1 MFALGIDIG
10 YATIKTV
17 LISEQK
23 KLIQSAYIFHRGQLQ
38 KNLAMAIETCTK
50 GVALENIKYCGVT
63 GSGYSYVSEKIKVE
77 RINDITALVEGG
89 KIICPSANAIVEIGG
104 QSGAYIAN
112 IGDQTGDIIFSL
124 NSGCSAGTGSFLEE
138 QMNRLNLSIDDY
150 GQLAAQGKSVPRIA
164 GRCSVFAKTD
174 IIHHQQEGVQVE
186 DILLGLA
193 RAVAQNYKSMIV
205 QNNPIKPPLIFTG
218 GVSKNTAM
226 SSELARALGVKEK
239 DLIISDK
246 SPVCAALGAASLAV
260 ENSYVIDHTL
270 LMSLLEK
277 NEVILETSEKK
288 LFSNYQPLNNFGGIE
303 SHDKHK
309 VFPENHRG
317 YGYLGIDIGS
327 TSTNLVL
334 INDESQ
340 VLWYQY
346 LRTKGDPVGA
356 VAEGISALKTSYGDD
371 FLIKGICTTGSG
383 RTLIGKRLGAEW
395 IKDEITAQSKA
406 TMTLA
411 PSVDTVFEIGGQD
424 SKYIHIKDQRVKEF
438 QMNKVC
444 AAGTGAF
451 IEEQAMKLS
460 LSLEAFTKKALE
472 SQYPS
477 DLGERCTVFI
487 EASIMEHINK
497 GAPKEDIA
505 AGLCYSIVKNYLNKV
520 VGQQP
525 IGDTIALQGGIAYNQ
540 GVVNAFRSLTGKE
553 IIVLPYFSVTGA
565 FGAATMALQSEKQDQ
580 VKSLLERI
588 KSSEKVTIKRHNE
601 NKIEIENTKRQSDD
615 LEELFLSNY
624 TGEREAG
631 KKTVGIPRVLFLH
644 KLFPVFNT
652 FFRELGYNTIL
663 TDQTDEE
670 LVALSQRYPLAD
682 ACYPIKLVHGHVA
695 KLVELKVDYIFL
707 PSLETMKHDMSPAR
721 CDYGCVYM
729 KNVSRIVASTVGLEE
744 AGIKLLAPTLS
755 FQMGKKYMMQSMIK
769 LGKEL
774 GTNPAKT
781 LLAMKKGM
789 GKLSQYVK
797 ATEKKGTELVNSLK
811 SHEIA
816 FVIVTRAYGIKD
828 PVLNMEV
835 PKILKQM
842 GHKVLTLSHLPAHD
856 IDLSLEHEN
865 MYWPFGQHMIS
876 GAQLIRDHP
885 NLYAIYLT
893 NHGCGPD
900 TIISKYFEEE
910 MVGKPYLH
918 LEVDEHAS
926 AVGVKTRIE
935 AFINS
940 VEEKTHKASHSKE
953 NLKEKELEDYVDFI
967 DHKEVALSYD
977 MPSRLRNKKIVM
989 PNLYPYS
996 SICKDILIQS
1006 GIDCDL
1012 LEESHAASIEKGLSH
1027 TISKEAHSLT
1037 GLIGDVLTY
1046 LENNSEKA
1054 MNHKDTQL
1062 LIPTNEGT
1070 EVQGQ
1075 YSRVLRTILDKR
1087 GFNDIEIL
1095 TPFMEDLIY
1104 EPDLLEKLMYGILA
1118 GDLILTAPLKDRQLL
1133 LDRVIKDIK
1142 EKDLNYKMLQDLILH
1157 IYHKCQESKPDKR
1170 LMILGESLIIFNEY
1184 LHHDLLKKLEEEGHR
1199 VMRSPLSERLVHMW
1213 QAHIERGHRP
1223 KASQGRKAL
1232 GLLKETID
1240 SLHVRLGEFSPYSVD
1255 LSFKEKHYD
1264 LSKMKAEDKRWDG
1277 ILHLSS
1283 MYENTHTIVKLL
1295 YDGHS
1300 SHHKSPVLSMG
1311 IEKLMSEQNKLA
1323 LESFIYFL
1331 KK

>member
-10 YATIKTV
+10 YTTIKAV
-17 LISEQK
+17 LINDK
-23 KLIQSAYIFHRGQLQ
+23 KELIQFAYIFHRGQLQ
-38 KNLAMAIETCTK
+38 NNLAMALEICTK
-50 GVALENIKYCGVT
+50 DVALENIKYCGVT
-63 GSGYSYVSEKIKVE
+63 GSGYSYVAEKIKIV

-89 KIICPSANAIVEIGG
+89 KIIYPSANAIVEIGG

-112 IGDQTGDIIFSL
+112 IGGQTGDLIFSL

-150 GQLAAQGKSVPRIA
+150 GHIAAQGKSVPRIA

-174 IIHHQQEGVQVE
+174 IIHHQQEGVEVE

-205 QNNPIKPPLIFTG
+205 QNNPIKAPLLFAG

-246 SPVCAALGAASLAV
+246 SPVCAALGVASLAM
-260 ENSYVIDHTL
+260 ENNYTVDHTSL
-270 LMSLLEK
+270 TSLLEK
-277 NEVILETSEKK
+277 NNVILETSNKK
-288 LFSNYQPLNNFGGIE
+288 LFSNYRPLNNFGDIE

-309 VFPENHRG
+309 VFPESHKG

-356 VAEGISALKTSYGDD
+356 VVEGILALKTSYGDD

-460 LSLEAFTKKALE
+460 LSLEEFTKKALE

-487 EASIMEHINK
+487 EASIMDHINK
-497 GAPKEDIA
+497 GAPKEDIV

-565 FGAATMALQSEKQDQ
+565 FGAASIAKQSECQHR
-580 VKSLLERI
+580 VGALLERI
-588 KSSEKVTIKRHNE
+588 NSRDKVKIKRDEEIKKENE
-601 NKIEIENTKRQSDD
+601 TRDKDP

-624 TGEREAG
+624 TGEREVG

-729 KNVSRIVASTVGLEE
+729 QNVSRIVASTVGLEE

-755 FQMGKKYMMQSMIK
+755 FQMGKKYMMQSMLK

-797 ATEKKGTELVNSLK
+797 ATEKKGLNWLIVLK
-811 SHEIA
+811 RMKS
-816 FVIVTRAYGIKD
+816 
-828 PVLNMEV
+828 P
-835 PKILKQM
+835 
-842 GHKVLTLSHLPAHD
+842 
-856 IDLSLEHEN
+856 
-865 MYWPFGQHMIS
+865 
-876 GAQLIRDHP
+876 
-885 NLYAIYLT
+885 
-893 NHGCGPD
+893 
-900 TIISKYFEEE
+900 
-910 MVGKPYLH
+910 
-918 LEVDEHAS
+918 
-926 AVGVKTRIE
+926 
-935 AFINS
+935 
-940 VEEKTHKASHSKE
+940 
-953 NLKEKELEDYVDFI
+953 
-967 DHKEVALSYD
+967 
-977 MPSRLRNKKIVM
+977 
-989 PNLYPYS
+989 
-996 SICKDILIQS
+996 
-1006 GIDCDL
+1006 
-1012 LEESHAASIEKGLSH
+1012 
-1027 TISKEAHSLT
+1027 
-1037 GLIGDVLTY
+1037 
-1046 LENNSEKA
+1046 
-1054 MNHKDTQL
+1054 
-1062 LIPTNEGT
+1062 
-1070 EVQGQ
+1070 
-1075 YSRVLRTILDKR
+1075 
-1087 GFNDIEIL
+1087 
-1095 TPFMEDLIY
+1095 
-1104 EPDLLEKLMYGILA
+1104 
-1118 GDLILTAPLKDRQLL
+1118 LL
-1133 LDRVIKDIK
+1133 L
-1142 EKDLNYKMLQDLILH
+1142 
-1157 IYHKCQESKPDKR
+1157 
-1170 LMILGESLIIFNEY
+1170 
-1184 LHHDLLKKLEEEGHR
+1184 
-1199 VMRSPLSERLVHMW
+1199 
-1213 QAHIERGHRP
+1213 
-1223 KASQGRKAL
+1223 
-1232 GLLKETID
+1232 
-1240 SLHVRLGEFSPYSVD
+1240 
-1255 LSFKEKHYD
+1255 
-1264 LSKMKAEDKRWDG
+1264 
-1277 ILHLSS
+1277 
-1283 MYENTHTIVKLL
+1283 
-1295 YDGHS
+1295 
-1300 SHHKSPVLSMG
+1300 
-1311 IEKLMSEQNKLA
+1311 
-1323 LESFIYFL
+1323 
-1331 KK
+1331 